1 MGGHAVS
8 PGNDRG
14 RIPLRGRYQISPGD
28 DDFGTAEALASGPMT
43 PPAPVLERASSPL
56 PVAEPGAGRRQAEGW
71 PRFRRGGRAMAA
83 AATIR
88 REWAPVVFGGS
99 AVFALVTALTSFNAP
114 ERVWGAFA
122 SVSYAAAAI
131 TAAVVRRRGPVV
143 RRRGLT
149 LAVLISLAGG
159 LAAPLAWMAYTGMA
173 QPEVGVIIRSAGMLV
188 HQGTPYASPA
198 ALAAAHSWRA
208 YDPYLPALIVFG
220 VPRALGGGLL
230 TDPRIWFGIAF
241 VAAFGAAVRI
251 ARVPRP
257 VWWTVLVTASPV
269 VALPLAVGGDD
280 LPVLGLICL
289 GLALAGRALAA
300 PALADRTA
308 RDRWPW
314 VAGAGLAI
322 GLAAAMKATAWPAV
336 PVLAVLFAARRGWR
350 AAGWFTAAVLGAGL
364 VTDGLAVAAHPAA
377 VVVNTV
383 LYPLGLAKAASPA
396 ASMLP
401 GHLLASFGTWGHWT
415 ALALMALA
423 GTGAGLWLIIRPPRD
438 ARGAGWRLALGL
450 ALLFVLAPASR
461 VGYFVYPLGLD
472 AWLLLSRWPGLR
484 VISQSIQNR
493 STAVPLA
500 PGTTG
505 SSTPP
510 HDSMTAREPMLS

>member
-1 MGGHAVS
+1 RGGGPDRARTA
-8 PGNDRG
+8 PGVVDRAGHGLPGGRAAARG
-14 RIPLRGRYQISPGD
+14 RRGRPTGAGADLPRPGPGRPRPGRPRPGRPD
-28 DDFGTAEALASGPMT
+28 RAG
-43 PPAPVLERASSPL
+43 PPAPGGRGGARPW
-56 PVAEPGAGRRQAEGW
+56 AGRGRGGAGGGW
-71 PRFRRGGRAMAA
+71 
-83 AATIR
+83 
-88 REWAPVVFGGS
+88 
-99 AVFALVTALTSFNAP
+99 
-114 ERVWGAFA
+114 
-122 SVSYAAAAI
+122 
-131 TAAVVRRRGPVV
+131 
-143 RRRGLT
+143 
-149 LAVLISLAGG
+149 
-159 LAAPLAWMAYTGMA
+159 
-173 QPEVGVIIRSAGMLV
+173 
-188 HQGTPYASPA
+188 
-198 ALAAAHSWRA
+198 
-208 YDPYLPALIVFG
+208 
-220 VPRALGGGLL
+220 ALGG
-230 TDPRIWFGIAF
+230 A
-241 VAAFGAAVRI
+241 
-251 ARVPRP
+251 
-257 VWWTVLVTASPV
+257 
-269 VALPLAVGGDD
+269 GGRR
-280 LPVLGLICL
+280 
-289 GLALAGRALAA
+289 GRA
-300 PALADRTA
+300 
-308 RDRWPW
+308 
-314 VAGAGLAI
+314 G
-322 GLAAAMKATAWPAV
+322 PAV

-423 GTGAGLWLIIRPPRD
+423 GTGVGLWLIIRPPRD

-461 VGYFVYPLGLD
+461 VGYFVSPLGLA